1 MGRRFEPVWAHTRKS
16 VRSLNAHDVLNAKDF
31 YMVYH
36 YPMDV
41 TYESV
46 IGRPE
51 SNLDIQA
58 ALRGTLKSERVLIT
72 GAGGSIGSKIAASIA
87 RFPNLEMLATDRD
100 ENRLHSLSLEIMGTA
115 LFDSSQYR
123 VLDVRDSVGVE
134 NIIKGYKPTM
144 VIHAAALKHLAILEK
159 QPREAYLTNF
169 LGTNNVLT
177 SAAKNKVR
185 RFLNI
190 STDKAANPI
199 SILGKTKYMAEILT
213 TDFRRNGFDQYT
225 SVRFGNVF
233 NSKGSVI
240 ETFARQIKL
249 GLPVTLTDPEVTRF
263 FMKIEEAANLSLLAS
278 TLNEG
283 DVHILDM
290 GDPVKLIDII
300 KKMIEILDGN
310 SRIEIV
316 GLREGE
322 KIQEELWSS
331 QENLIPTSMAGIK
344 ALNLVINKE
353 LVSDF
358 DQNPLTDEE
367 AVSEINRFIGSPK
380 VGM

>member
-1 MGRRFEPVWAHTRKS
+1 MAYDWF
-16 VRSLNAHDVLNAKDF
+16 
-31 YMVYH
+31 
-36 YPMDV
+36 MDG
-41 TYESV
+41 TFESV

-51 SNLDIQA
+51 SNLELED
-58 ALRGTLKSERVLIT
+58 ALRGALQSERILIT
-72 GAGGSIGSKIAASIA
+72 GAGGSIGSKVATTIS
-87 RFPNLEMLATDRD
+87 RFPNIEMLATDRD

-115 LFDSSQYR
+115 LFDSSQFR
-123 VLDVRDSVGVE
+123 VLDIRDAVGVE
-134 NIIKGYKPTM
+134 NLVKEYKPSM

-169 LGTNNVLT
+169 LGTRNLLK
-177 SAAKNKVR
+177 SASTNGVR

-190 STDKAANPI
+190 STDKAANPV

-240 ETFARQIKL
+240 ETFTRQIKL
-249 GLPVTLTDPEVTRF
+249 GLPITLTDPEVNRF

-278 TLNEG
+278 ALNAG

-290 GDPVKLIDII
+290 GAPIKLIDIVT
-300 KKMIEILDGN
+300 KLKEILGGN
-310 SRIEIV
+310 SEIVIV

-331 QENLIPTSMAGIK
+331 REKVLQTKNTGIK
-344 ALNLVINKE
+344 ALDLVIGENIPTDYDE
-353 LVSDF
+353 
-358 DQNPLTDEE
+358 NPLTDDN
-367 AVSEINRFIGSPK
+367 ASIEIHRFIVGSK
-380 VGM
+380 IGK

>member
-1 MGRRFEPVWAHTRKS
+1 MAYAYLMEVTFE
-16 VRSLNAHDVLNAKDF
+16 N
-31 YMVYH
+31 
-36 YPMDV
+36 
-41 TYESV
+41 V

-51 SNLDIQA
+51 SNLDVQA
-58 ALRGTLKSERVLIT
+58 AFGETLKSERILIT
-72 GAGGSIGSKIAASIA
+72 GAGGSIGSKLAASIA
-87 RFPNLEMLATDRD
+87 RFSDIELLATDRD

-115 LFDSSQYR
+115 LFNSSQYR
-123 VLDVRDSVGVE
+123 VLDIRDSTGVE
-134 NIIKGYKPTM
+134 NVIKEYKPTM

-169 LGTNNVLT
+169 LGTRNLLKSSSRNDVQ
-177 SAAKNKVR
+177 

-190 STDKAANPI
+190 STDKAANPV

-213 TDFRRNGFDQYT
+213 TNFRRNGFEKYT

-240 ETFARQIKL
+240 ETFTRQIKL
-249 GLPVTLTDPEVTRF
+249 GLPVTLTDPEVNRF

-290 GDPVKLIDII
+290 GEPIKLMDVVKKL
-300 KKMIEILDGN
+300 IEILDGK
-310 SRIEIV
+310 SEIMIV

-331 QENLIPTSMAGIK
+331 QESVLQTKMKGIQ
-344 ALNLVINKE
+344 ALNLVINE
-353 LVSDF
+353 RIPNDYSE
-358 DQNPLTDEE
+358 NPLTDEE
-367 AVSEINRFIGSPK
+367 AVAEINRFMTGSK

>member
-1 MGRRFEPVWAHTRKS
+1 
-16 VRSLNAHDVLNAKDF
+16 
-31 YMVYH
+31 
-36 YPMDV
+36 MDV
-41 TYESV
+41 TYENV

-51 SNLDIQA
+51 SNLEVQA
-58 ALRGTLKSERVLIT
+58 ALGGTLKSERILIT
-72 GAGGSIGSKIAASIA
+72 GAGGSIGSKIASSVV
-87 RFPNLEMLATDRD
+87 RFPNLEILATDRD

-115 LFDSSQYR
+115 LFNSSQYR
-123 VLDVRDSVGVE
+123 VLDIRDSTGVE
-134 NIIKGYKPTM
+134 NIIKEYKPSM
-144 VIHAAALKHLAILEK
+144 IIHAAALKHLAILEK

-169 LGTNNVLT
+169 LGTRNLLRSASVNN
-177 SAAKNKVR
+177 VR

-190 STDKAANPI
+190 STDKAANPV

-213 TDFRRNGFDQYT
+213 TNYRRNGFDQYT

-240 ETFARQIKL
+240 ETFTRQIKL
-249 GLPVTLTDPEVTRF
+249 GLPITLTDLEVNRF

-278 TLNEG
+278 ALNEG

-290 GDPVKLIDII
+290 GEPVMLLHII
-300 KKMIEILDGN
+300 KRLIEILDGK
-310 SRIEIV
+310 SEIVIV

-331 QENLIPTSMAGIK
+331 QESLLQTKMDGIK
-344 ALNLVINKE
+344 ALNLVMNKQIPTDYDE
-353 LVSDF
+353 
-358 DQNPLTDEE
+358 NPLTDEK
-367 AVSEINRFIGSPK
+367 AIAEINRFLLGSK

>member
-1 MGRRFEPVWAHTRKS
+1 MEI
-16 VRSLNAHDVLNAKDF
+16 
-31 YMVYH
+31 
-36 YPMDV
+36 
-41 TYESV
+41 TYENV
-46 IGRPE
+46 MGKLE
-51 SNLDIQA
+51 SHLDLQA
-58 ALRGTLKSERVLIT
+58 ILGGTLKSERILIT
-72 GAGGSIGSKIAASIA
+72 GAGGSIGSKIATSISL
-87 RFPNLEMLATDRD
+87 FPDLEMLATDRD

-115 LFDSSQYR
+115 LFNSSQYR
-123 VLDVRDSVGVE
+123 VLDIRDSTGVDNLISE
-134 NIIKGYKPTM
+134 YKPTM
-144 VIHAAALKHLAILEK
+144 IIHAAALKHLAILEK

-169 LGTNNVLT
+169 LGTRNLLRSASQNNVH
-177 SAAKNKVR
+177 

-213 TDFRRNGFDQYT
+213 TNFRRNGFNKYT

-240 ETFARQIKL
+240 ETFTRQIKL
-249 GLPVTLTDPEVTRF
+249 GLPVTLTDPEVNRF

-278 TLNEG
+278 ALNEG

-290 GDPVKLIDII
+290 GEPVKLLHIINKLIDI
-300 KKMIEILDGN
+300 LDGK
-310 SRIEIV
+310 SEIVIV

-331 QENLIPTSMAGIK
+331 QEHILQTKNASIK
-344 ALNLVINKE
+344 ALNLVVNNQIPTDYDE
-353 LVSDF
+353 
-358 DQNPLTDEE
+358 NPLTDEK
-367 AVSEINRFIGSPK
+367 AIIEINRFMMGSK

>member
-1 MGRRFEPVWAHTRKS
+1 
-16 VRSLNAHDVLNAKDF
+16 
-31 YMVYH
+31 
-36 YPMDV
+36 MDV
-41 TYESV
+41 TFESV

-51 SNLDIQA
+51 SNLELED
-58 ALRGTLKSERVLIT
+58 ALRGALQSERILIT
-72 GAGGSIGSKIAASIA
+72 GAGGSIGSKVATTIS
-87 RFPNLEMLATDRD
+87 RFPNIEMLATDRD

-115 LFDSSQYR
+115 LFDSSQFR
-123 VLDVRDSVGVE
+123 VLDIRDAVGVE
-134 NIIKGYKPTM
+134 NLVKEYKPSM

-169 LGTNNVLT
+169 LGTRNLLK
-177 SAAKNKVR
+177 SASTNGVR

-190 STDKAANPI
+190 STDKAANPV

-213 TDFRRNGFDQYT
+213 TNFRRNGFDQYT

-240 ETFARQIKL
+240 ETFTRQIKL
-249 GLPVTLTDPEVTRF
+249 GLPITLTDPEVNRF

-278 TLNEG
+278 ALNAG

-290 GDPVKLIDII
+290 GAPIKLIDIVT
-300 KKMIEILDGN
+300 KLKEILGGN
-310 SRIEIV
+310 SEIVIV

-331 QENLIPTSMAGIK
+331 REKVLQTKNTGIK
-344 ALNLVINKE
+344 ALDLVIGDNIPTDYDE
-353 LVSDF
+353 
-358 DQNPLTDEE
+358 NPLTDDN
-367 AVSEINRFIGSPK
+367 ASIEIHRFIVGSK
-380 VGM
+380 IGK

>member
-1 MGRRFEPVWAHTRKS
+1 MAYDW
-16 VRSLNAHDVLNAKDF
+16 D
-31 YMVYH
+31 
-36 YPMDV
+36 MDV

-51 SNLDIQA
+51 SNLDLQV
-58 ALRGTLKSERVLIT
+58 ALRGALQSERILIT
-72 GAGGSIGSKIAASIA
+72 GAGGSIGSKIATSIS
-87 RFPNLEMLATDRD
+87 RFPSIEMLATDRD

-115 LFDSSQYR
+115 LFDSSQFR
-123 VLDVRDSVGVE
+123 VLDIRDAVGVE
-134 NIIKGYKPTM
+134 NLMKEYKPTM

-169 LGTNNVLT
+169 LGTRNLLR
-177 SAAKNKVR
+177 SASTNGVR

-190 STDKAANPI
+190 STDKAANPV

-213 TDFRRNGFDQYT
+213 THFRRNGFNQYT

-240 ETFARQIKL
+240 ETFTRQIKL
-249 GLPVTLTDPEVTRF
+249 GLPVTLTDPEVNRF

-290 GDPVKLIDII
+290 GAPVKLMDIV
-300 KKMIEILDGN
+300 KKLIEILDGN
-310 SRIEIV
+310 SEIVIV

-322 KIQEELWSS
+322 KIQEELWSN
-331 QENLIPTSMAGIK
+331 QERVLQTKKEGIK
-344 ALNLVINKE
+344 ALDLIIGNNIPMDYDE
-353 LVSDF
+353 
-358 DQNPLTDEE
+358 NPLTDDN
-367 AVSEINRFIGSPK
+367 AVAEIHRFLMGSKIG
-380 VGM
+380 V

>member
-1 MGRRFEPVWAHTRKS
+1 MAYDWV
-16 VRSLNAHDVLNAKDF
+16 
-31 YMVYH
+31 
-36 YPMDV
+36 MDV

-51 SNLDIQA
+51 SNLDLKD
-58 ALRGTLKSERVLIT
+58 ALHGALQSERILIT
-72 GAGGSIGSKIAASIA
+72 GAGGSIGSKIATSIS
-87 RFPNLEMLATDRD
+87 RFPSIEMLATDRD

-115 LFDSSQYR
+115 LFDSSQFR
-123 VLDVRDSVGVE
+123 VLDIRDAIGVE
-134 NIIKGYKPTM
+134 NLMKEYKPTM

-169 LGTNNVLT
+169 LGTRNLLR
-177 SAAKNKVR
+177 SASTNGVR

-190 STDKAANPI
+190 STDKAANPV

-213 TDFRRNGFDQYT
+213 THFRRNGFNQYT

-240 ETFARQIKL
+240 ETFTRQIKL
-249 GLPVTLTDPEVTRF
+249 GLPVTLTDPEVNRF

-290 GDPVKLIDII
+290 GAPVKLMDIV
-300 KKMIEILDGN
+300 KKLIEILDGN
-310 SRIEIV
+310 SEIVIV

-322 KIQEELWSS
+322 KIQEELWSN
-331 QENLIPTSMAGIK
+331 QERVLQTKKEGIK
-344 ALNLVINKE
+344 ALDLIIGNNIPMDYDE
-353 LVSDF
+353 
-358 DQNPLTDEE
+358 NPLTDDN
-367 AVSEINRFIGSPK
+367 AVAEIHRFLMGSKIG
-380 VGM
+380 V

>member
-1 MGRRFEPVWAHTRKS
+1 MAYDWV
-16 VRSLNAHDVLNAKDF
+16 
-31 YMVYH
+31 
-36 YPMDV
+36 MDV

-51 SNLDIQA
+51 SNLDLKD
-58 ALRGTLKSERVLIT
+58 ALRGALQSERILIT
-72 GAGGSIGSKIAASIA
+72 GAGGSIGSKIATSIS
-87 RFPNLEMLATDRD
+87 RFPSIEMLATDRD

-115 LFDSSQYR
+115 LFDSSQFR
-123 VLDVRDSVGVE
+123 VLDIRDAVGVE
-134 NIIKGYKPTM
+134 NLMKEYKPTM

-169 LGTNNVLT
+169 LGTRNLLR
-177 SAAKNKVR
+177 SASTNGVR

-190 STDKAANPI
+190 STDKAANPV

-213 TDFRRNGFDQYT
+213 TNFRRNGFNQYT

-240 ETFARQIKL
+240 ETFTRQIKL
-249 GLPVTLTDPEVTRF
+249 GLPVTLTDPEVNRF

-290 GDPVKLIDII
+290 GAPVKLMDIV
-300 KKMIEILDGN
+300 KKLIEILDGN
-310 SRIEIV
+310 SEIVIV

-322 KIQEELWSS
+322 KIQEELWSN
-331 QENLIPTSMAGIK
+331 QERVLQTKKEGIK
-344 ALNLVINKE
+344 ALDLIIGNNIPMDYDE
-353 LVSDF
+353 
-358 DQNPLTDEE
+358 NPLTDDN
-367 AVSEINRFIGSPK
+367 AVAEIHRFLMGSKIG
-380 VGM
+380 V

>member
-1 MGRRFEPVWAHTRKS
+1 MAYDWF
-16 VRSLNAHDVLNAKDF
+16 
-31 YMVYH
+31 
-36 YPMDV
+36 MDV
-41 TYESV
+41 TFESV

-51 SNLDIQA
+51 SNLELED
-58 ALRGTLKSERVLIT
+58 ALRGALQSERILIT
-72 GAGGSIGSKIAASIA
+72 GAGGSIGSKVATTIS
-87 RFPNLEMLATDRD
+87 RFPNIEMLATDRD

-115 LFDSSQYR
+115 LFDSSQFR
-123 VLDVRDSVGVE
+123 VLDIRDAVGVE
-134 NIIKGYKPTM
+134 NLVKEYKPSM

-169 LGTNNVLT
+169 LGTRNLLK
-177 SAAKNKVR
+177 SASTNGVR

-190 STDKAANPI
+190 STDKAANPV

-213 TDFRRNGFDQYT
+213 TNFRRNGFDQYT

-240 ETFARQIKL
+240 ETFTRQIKL
-249 GLPVTLTDPEVTRF
+249 GLPITLTDPEVNRF

-278 TLNEG
+278 ALNAG

-290 GDPVKLIDII
+290 GAPIKLIDIVT
-300 KKMIEILDGN
+300 KLKEILGGN
-310 SRIEIV
+310 SEIVIV

-331 QENLIPTSMAGIK
+331 REKVLQTKNTGIK
-344 ALNLVINKE
+344 ALDLVIGDNIPTDYDE
-353 LVSDF
+353 
-358 DQNPLTDEE
+358 NPLTDDN
-367 AVSEINRFIGSPK
+367 ASIEIHRFIVGSK
-380 VGM
+380 IGK

>member
-1 MGRRFEPVWAHTRKS
+1 MAYDW
-16 VRSLNAHDVLNAKDF
+16 
-31 YMVYH
+31 
-36 YPMDV
+36 PMDV
-41 TYESV
+41 TYENV

-58 ALRGTLKSERVLIT
+58 ALGGTLKSERILIT
-72 GAGGSIGSKIAASIA
+72 GAGGSIGSKLAASIA
-87 RFPNLEMLATDRD
+87 RFPDLEMLATDRD

-115 LFDSSQYR
+115 LFNSSHYR
-123 VLDVRDSVGVE
+123 VLDIRDSTGVE
-134 NIIKGYKPTM
+134 NIIKEYQPTM

-169 LGTNNVLT
+169 LGTRNLLK
-177 SAAKNKVR
+177 SASRNKVQ

-190 STDKAANPI
+190 STDKAANPV

-213 TDFRRNGFDQYT
+213 TNFRRNGFEQYT

-240 ETFARQIKL
+240 ETFTRQIKL
-249 GLPVTLTDPEVTRF
+249 GLPVTLTDPEVNRF

-278 TLNEG
+278 ALNEG

-290 GDPVKLIDII
+290 GEPIKLLDVI
-300 KKMIEILDGN
+300 KKLIEILDGK
-310 SRIEIV
+310 SEIVIV

-331 QENLIPTSMAGIK
+331 QERVLQTKTKSIK
-344 ALNLVINKE
+344 ALNLVIGKQLPE
-353 LVSDF
+353 DYSE
-358 DQNPLTDEE
+358 NPQTDEE
-367 AVSEINRFIGSPK
+367 AVAEIDRFMKGSK